1 MKKIN
6 DLFSDEEIIAK
17 IKEKLPYLFQLAE
30 VDNSRN
36 WKLGMEIWSA
46 RERIVIALLI
56 FYFWEEHVDTDICIT
71 EAETDVILFDDPIS
85 IKTATWTKISWVKL
99 IWTVDPQKA
108 LEFQERYYPS
118 CDIIFVQIAWGKKS
132 YMYLYPKEVQEEII
146 NKLWREKYIKLPK
159 QWTNPRGVE
168 LSGLAIEELS
178 NHKDTKKIE
187 IEWKRVDMEYTPYD
201 RWIDY
206 WNKS

>member
-6 DLFSDEEIIAK
+6 ELFSDEEIIAK

-30 VDNSRN
+30 MDNSRN

-56 FYFWEEHVDTDICIT
+56 FYYWEENVDTDICIT
-71 EAETDVILFDDPIS
+71 EAETDVILIQEPIS

-118 CDIIFVQIAWGKKS
+118 CDIIFVQIAWGRKS

-187 IEWKRVDMEYTPYD
+187 IEWNRVDMEYTPYD

>member
-6 DLFSDEEIIAK
+6 DIFSNEEIMAK

-56 FYFWEEHVDTDICIT
+56 FYYWEDNVDTDIPIT
-71 EAETDVILFDDPIS
+71 EAETDVVLFDEPIS

-99 IWTVDPQKA
+99 IWTVDAQKA
-108 LEFQERYYPS
+108 LEFQATYNPS
-118 CDIIFVQIAWGKKS
+118 CDIIFVQIDWWKKS
-132 YMYLYPKEVQEEII
+132 FMYLYPKEVQEEII
-146 NKLWREKYIKLPK
+146 NKIWRENYIKLPK
-159 QWTNPRGVE
+159 QWQFVSFLNIAV
-168 LSGLAIEELS
+168 
-178 NHKDTKKIE
+178 
-187 IEWKRVDMEYTPYD
+187 
-201 RWIDY
+201 
-206 WNKS
+206 